1 MALFNNLVSPLRS
14 RYWLRFQ
21 ESYENVI
28 SSLKTSSAT
37 SPLHLAMQSSAG
49 ALLLCLWPHTSPFW
63 FCLLFSS
70 SCSLYPIPCTQ
81 LLSETVFTD
90 YKRSCEE
97 KEARRKET
105 IQGKQTK
112 AERKLLNYAWL
123 CFIKDFMVRLQYH
136 FSLERSED
144 RFIYSLPHSC
154 VQSNRKHVPLDKR
167 LSIFKNVQRTQALLP
182 LALEKCP
189 FECSCCWSW
198 EDCARLS
205 A

>member
-1 MALFNNLVSPLRS
+1 MLSRASKPPAPLARSIWQCNNQPELFYPVSDLAHLHFDS
-14 RYWLRFQ
+14 
-21 ESYENVI
+21 VCC
-28 SSLKTSSAT
+28 SLPAPSIPYPA
-37 SPLHLAMQSSAG
+37 H
-49 ALLLCLWPHTSPFW
+49 
-63 FCLLFSS
+63 
-70 SCSLYPIPCTQ
+70 SCSLKRC
-81 LLSETVFTD
+81 LLTTKGAAKKK
-90 YKRSCEE
+90 KRGE
-97 KEARRKET
+97 K
-105 IQGKQTK
+105 KQPK
-112 AERKLLNYAWL
+112 ANKQKRRKLLNYAWL
-123 CFIKDFMVRLQYH
+123 CFIKDFMARLQYH